1 MIEAAVD
8 VDVVEVDLDDVAVVE
23 EDLDGDQH
31 EHLIHAEVE
40 GVTCVSLS
48 LKTTPSSPSA
58 WVQLKA
64 DGLLTVT
71 MKEAKEE
78 RVEKEANHN
87 TRIDSHLYVSS
98 MSRTESCEWTRM
110 A

>member
-31 EHLIHAEVE
+31 KHLTHAEVE
-40 GVTCVSLS
+40 VVADVSLS

-58 WVQLKA
+58 
-64 DGLLTVT
+64 
-71 MKEAKEE
+71 
-78 RVEKEANHN
+78 
-87 TRIDSHLYVSS
+87 
-98 MSRTESCEWTRM
+98 
-110 A
+110 